1 MSLQPMPEQETELPQ
16 GGFDYTRFI
25 KTLIKYWYVFVIG
38 LAVALSVAKWYHWYA
53 IPKYSASVT
62 LLIKDEKDANLSA
75 EKLLQDFEDDAPKHN
90 MSNEIE
96 MLQSR
101 SIMEQVVTELPL
113 SITYLSRKNL
123 KKSDLY
129 KRTPIIVTADSLLNS
144 AYRSTL
150 RINIID
156 SLLFELGFD
165 GDDGKNITYFFGQ
178 KIDTKIGVLKVNKAP
193 LFDSPQFKKERLT
206 DREFL
211 VRFTSI
217 ESLIAKYSNAIAV
230 DKVNKESTIL
240 KLSLT
245 DVVADRAE
253 DVLNKTCE
261 VYLRNDINH
270 KNKVASNTLSFIDD
284 QLSVTSTDLKN
295 IENNIERFK
304 SSSRI
309 STDIST
315 EANLYLT
322 NAHDADVRMAQVRYK
337 YNVADYVEKFIKGNN
352 NLDDMSLSVSGIDE
366 PQLNKLIDELRIL
379 EAKKSQYTL
388 AAKADNPLM
397 VSLNYQLDRTRES
410 IVNNITA
417 IKKNLAMLI
426 ADSQGSIDKYE
437 TQLRAVPR
445 TERQLL
451 GLKRQ
456 FDIKEQM
463 YLFLLQKRAET
474 SIALASTV
482 SDSHVV
488 DAAMADDKPIS
499 PVKSKIYTIA
509 LLMSVVLPLL
519 FFYLKTSMN
528 TTIGDKN
535 VLTSLTNISLLGV
548 VKNNTENTNALIVTD
563 SPKSA
568 NTECFR
574 ALRTNLTYVGDS
586 NKKTILV
593 TSSIKGEGKTY
604 IAINLANVEAMA
616 GKKTVLLMCDLR
628 KQPNTA
634 ALKIDATKGLSNYLQ
649 GKATLA
655 NSTQQCAQMPN
666 LDIVAPGEFS
676 ANSSELLLST
686 TMTGLIHTLRNT
698 YDIVIIDSPPIGIV
712 SDTLTLATYAD
723 ATLYVVRE
731 NVTERK
737 HIAFLNQL
745 KTEQKLRNIALVFNG
760 TAEIQSLYGF
770 DADENNALNN
780 TGIMG
785 KVREVLSKV
794 KALKNNG

>member
-1 MSLQPMPEQETELPQ
+1 MSLQPIPEQETELPQ
-16 GGFDYTRFI
+16 GGFDYTRFV
-25 KTLIKYWYVFVIG
+25 KTLIKYWYVFAIG
-38 LAVALSVAKWYHWYA
+38 LVVALSVAKWYHWYA

-101 SIMEQVVTELPL
+101 SIMEQVVSELPL
-113 SITYLSRKNL
+113 SITYLSRRNL

-156 SLLFELGFD
+156 TSSFELGFD
-165 GDDGKNITYFFGQ
+165 GDDEKNTTYTFGQ
-178 KIDTKIGVLKVNKAP
+178 KIETKIGVLKVNKAP
-193 LFDSPQFKKERLT
+193 LFDSPQYKKERLT

-211 VRFTSI
+211 VRFTAI
-217 ESLIAKYSNAIAV
+217 ESLIAKYSNAITV

-388 AAKADNPLM
+388 AAKADNPLI

-437 TQLRAVPR
+437 TQLRAVPH

-535 VLTSLTNISLLGV
+535 VLTSLTNIPLLGV

-586 NKKTILV
+586 SKKTILV

-686 TMTGLIHTLRNT
+686 TMTELIQTLRNT
-698 YDIVIIDSPPIGIV
+698 YDVVIIDSPPIGIV
-712 SDTLTLATYAD
+712 SDTLILATYAD